1 MADKRGDD
9 GTTGESGDT
18 STAIDGTRRRRWSDL
33 VGFSVTR
40 LWNRAT
46 RTRSGRI
53 AATISAVALTIALL
67 VVVTGVAMGLAD
79 GGVVSDDDADVW
91 IAPEESGAL
100 SAVDGVERPR
110 LGETNSRAATIRERD
125 GVDHASPV
133 LTETARLQP
142 AGEADG
148 ASESKHVLLVGVVP
162 DDETRTVAGLPT
174 DALEP
179 GDPHY
184 ADGSYDG
191 VPRQEIVLSEAAASR
206 LGAEAGDELELA
218 GPGSGAGSGDGMS
231 VAGGETTPSVTVTA
245 VEPAGDGGSDGQDAE
260 KAAPV
265 ALVHLSELQTAS
277 GADDGE
283 LANRVLV
290 WGESDAAEAA
300 ATDAYPDAAVESAAE
315 LDLESLFDDG
325 LALATSLLAL
335 LASVVIC
342 ASFVATTM
350 GMTVDQDR
358 RTLAVLEAVGFPASS
373 RLLVVALST
382 LVTTVAGAVLGA
394 AIGIGGVHAV
404 NAIASATVAPGAVA
418 TVHPLFV
425 PYAVGVALLSGLLAV
440 PYPLAVASRTSVLA
454 EVGR

>member
-9 GTTGESGDT
+9 ETRETGTP
-18 STAIDGTRRRRWSDL
+18 IDGTRRQRWSDL

-79 GGVVSDDDADVW
+79 GGVVSHDDAAVRVM
-91 IAPEESGAL
+91 PEESGAL
-100 SAVDGVERPR
+100 SSVDGVERPR
-110 LGETNSRAATIRERD
+110 LGETNSRAATIAERE

-133 LTETARLQP
+133 LTETVRLEV
-142 AGEADG
+142 AGDDDGSG

-162 DDETRTVAGLPT
+162 DDESRTVAGLPT

-184 ADGSYDG
+184 AEGSYDG
-191 VPRQEIVLSEAAASR
+191 VPRQEVVLSEAAASR
-206 LGAEAGDELELA
+206 LGATTGDELELT
-218 GPGSGAGSGDGMS
+218 GPGAEAAAAGDG
-231 VAGGETTPSVTVTA
+231 TTPSVTVTA
-245 VEPAGDGGSDGQDAE
+245 VEPAGDSGSDGQDAE
-260 KAAPV
+260 RAAPV

-283 LANRVLV
+283 LADRVLV

-300 ATDAYPDAAVESAAE
+300 AADAYPDAAVESAAE

-382 LVTTVAGAVLGA
+382 LVTTVVGAVLGA
-394 AIGIGGVHAV
+394 AIGICGVHAV
-404 NAIASATVAPGAVA
+404 NAVASATVAPGAVA

-425 PYAVGVALLSGLLAV
+425 PYAVGVALVSGLVAV

-454 EVGR
+454 EVGQ

>member
-1 MADKRGDD
+1 MVDERDD
-9 GTTGESGDT
+9 GGTET
-18 STAIDGTRRRRWSDL
+18 STTIDGTRRRRWSDL
-33 VGFSVTR
+33 LGFSVTR

-79 GGVVSDDDADVW
+79 GGVVSDDDADVR

-100 SAVDGVERPR
+100 SSVDGVERPR
-110 LGETNSRAATIRERD
+110 LGETNSRAATIRERE
-125 GVDHASPV
+125 GVEHASPV
-133 LTETARLQP
+133 LTETVRLEP
-142 AGEADG
+142 ASDSEGDG
-148 ASESKHVLLVGVVP
+148 TSEPKHVLLVGVVP
-162 DDETRTVAGLPT
+162 DDEPRTVAGLPM

-184 ADGSYDG
+184 AGGSYDG
-191 VPRQEIVLSEAAASR
+191 VPRQEVVLSEAAAR
-206 LGAEAGDELELA
+206 KLGATTGDELELA
-218 GPGSGAGSGDGMS
+218 MPGVDSSA
-231 VAGGETTPSVTVTA
+231 AAETSTPSVTVTA
-245 VEPAGDGGSDGQDAE
+245 VEPAGDGADSEQ
-260 KAAPV
+260 AAPV
-265 ALVHLSELQTAS
+265 ALVHLSELQTVS

-283 LANRVLV
+283 LADRVLV
-290 WGESDAAEAA
+290 WGEPDAAEAA
-300 ATDAYPDAAVESAAE
+300 AAEAYPDAAVESAAE
-315 LDLESLFDDG
+315 LDLKSLFDDG

-382 LVTTVAGAVLGA
+382 LVTTVAGAVLGV
-394 AIGIGGVHAV
+394 AIGIGGVHVV
-404 NAIASATVAPGAVA
+404 NAVAAATVAPGTVAV
-418 TVHPLFV
+418 VHPVFV
-425 PYAVGVALLSGLLAV
+425 PYAVGVALVSGLVAV